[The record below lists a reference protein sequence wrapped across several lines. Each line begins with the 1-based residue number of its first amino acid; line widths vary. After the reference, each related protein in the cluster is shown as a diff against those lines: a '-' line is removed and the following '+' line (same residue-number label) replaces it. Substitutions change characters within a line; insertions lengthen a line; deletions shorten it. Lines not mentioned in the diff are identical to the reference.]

1 MKNESNE
8 LILLKKESNS
18 NFDIFCPYFRICIDS
33 PLTKLLIAIIQ
44 ELIKLLIRNLQEI
57 CKTNFLLVNVFSAWG
72 RFYPPM
78 EE

>member
-18 NFDIFCPYFRICIDS
+18 NFDIFSPHFRIGIDS
-33 PLTKLLIAIIQ
+33 PLTKLQIA
-44 ELIKLLIRNLQEI
+44 NLQEI
-57 CKTNFLLVNVFSAWG
+57 CKTNFFLVNIFSAWG